1 MKSRL
6 LFITAIILSFGM
18 LYACAPEEPETER
31 DQQAI
36 QDSLEQ
42 AYQAELEQMRQD
54 SIEQARQDSLRAEQ
68 QREMERNQIE
78 YSEDGDYVVQVE
90 AWRSEEKAQQQ
101 ADEWVSMG
109 YEEAYVVSY
118 GNKDTGDVWYR
129 VRIGHF
135 DTREMAER
143 LQSQLDEDHDAVS
156 WVGTTGEPVEEEAM
170 QGN

>member
-6 LFITAIILSFGM
+6 LFITVIILSFGM
-18 LYACAPEEPETER
+18 LYACAPEEPENQR

-42 AYQAELEQMRQD
+42 AQQAEMERMRQD

-78 YSEDGDYVVQVE
+78 YSDDGDFLVQVE

-101 ADEWVSMG
+101 ADQWVSMG

-118 GNKDTGDVWYR
+118 GNESTGDVWYR

-135 DTREMAER
+135 NTREMAER
-143 LQSQLDEDHDAVS
+143 LQTKLDEEHDAVS
-156 WVGTTGEPVEEEAM
+156 WVSRTGEPVEEEAM